1 MLIDELD
8 DDTMAESQED
18 ISTENADDVSNVNDN
33 EDDEPGN
40 GEYTPNYTYRFRNED
55 LEFDEFIKPVINS
68 LETEEQIREL
78 YTRSKGLDNVKTRFE
93 ETRQRMADLELETQ
107 RYKEE
112 NEFATQGIEGLK
124 KLALDDFPSFAHII
138 GLDDKTVLS
147 YANRRL
153 DYQEKPEH
161 ERAEIDRE
169 MTSRASQYTQTLEL
183 EKLRRQNEG
192 LMRAQHEKEMSHA
205 LSMPEI
211 SKFQSVFDKR
221 MGKDGTFM
229 DYVRQ
234 HGSNEF
240 KRTKQYVPPLVAV
253 QSVYNQ
259 FKPLFMDALD
269 EVSNKEE
276 ANSSGAKKKAPRNL
290 GPGRSTTPVN
300 KKYKSL
306 DDLRKRANELARAQA
321 RG

>member
-1 MLIDELD
+1 MLIDYD
-8 DDTMAESQED
+8 DNMAESQED
-18 ISTENADDVSNVNDN
+18 IDTESVDDETSSADDY
-33 EDDEPGN
+33 EPQD
-40 GEYTPNYTYRFRNED
+40 GEYTPNYTYKVRDEE
-55 LEFDEFIKPVINS
+55 LEFDEFIRPAINS
-68 LETEEQIREL
+68 PEIEEQVREL
-78 YTRSKGLDNVKTRFE
+78 YTRAKGLDSVKSRFE
-93 ETRQRMADLELETQ
+93 ETKQRMADLELEAQ
-107 RYKEE
+107 RYREE
-112 NEFATQGIEGLK
+112 NEYASKGVEGLK
-124 KLALDDFPSFAHII
+124 KLALEDFPSFAHIV
-138 GLDDKTVLS
+138 GLDDKTILS

-169 MTSRASQYTQTLEL
+169 MTTRAGQYTQSLEL

-192 LMRAQHEKEMSHA
+192 LMRAQHDKEMSQA

-211 SKFQSVFDKR
+211 SKFQSAFDKR
-221 MGKDGTFM
+221 MGKEGSFI

-240 KRTKQYVPPLVAV
+240 KRTQQYVPPLVAV

-269 EVSNKEE
+269 EASNKEE
-276 ANSSGAKKKAPRNL
+276 AKSKAQVKAPKNL

-306 DDLRKRANELARAQA
+306 DDLRKRANELARHRAN
-321 RG
+321 G

>member
-8 DDTMAESQED
+8 DDAMAESQED
-18 ISTENADDVSNVNDN
+18 ISTENADDVSDVNDN
-33 EDDEPGN
+33 EDDVPDD
-40 GEYTPNYTYRFRNED
+40 GEYSPNYTYRFRNED

-68 LETEEQIREL
+68 PEIEEQIREL
-78 YTRSKGLDNVKTRFE
+78 YTRAKGLDNVKTRFE
-93 ETRQRMADLELETQ
+93 ETKQRMADLELEAQ

-124 KLALDDFPSFAHII
+124 KLALEDFPSFAHII

-169 MTSRASQYTQTLEL
+169 TSSRASQYTQTLEL

-192 LMRAQHEKEMSHA
+192 LMRAQHDKEMSQA

-211 SKFQSVFDKR
+211 SKFQTVFDKR
-221 MGKDGTFM
+221 MGKEGTFQ

-234 HGSNEF
+234 HGSNEY
-240 KRTKQYVPPLVAV
+240 KRTQKYVPPLVAV

-269 EVSNKEE
+269 EVSKKEE
-276 ANSSGAKKKAPRNL
+276 ANSKKKAPRNL

-306 DDLRKRANELARAQA
+306 DDLRKRANELARSQA
-321 RG
+321 RA